1 MEFNKIL
8 LSDEILF
15 VPKFFIILLSK
26 LYAKSN
32 V

>member
-1 MEFNKIL
+1 MESNKIL

-15 VPKFFIILLSK
+15 VRKFFIILLFK